1 MDSARPNRL
10 AYVDNLRL
18 LLIVLVLGTHS
29 AITYSGLGA
38 WYYTQPLPLGAAS
51 RFFFLMLEVYFQA
64 FFMDAL
70 FLLAG
75 YFAAASLSKRGAG
88 EFATGRLFRLGVPTL
103 FYMVCIHPL
112 TGYYLARFPAAQA
125 HGSFAA
131 YYFAYLAGGR
141 VLAGTG
147 PMWFALA
154 LLVFSLALA
163 AARAW
168 LGGLSLER
176 GPRPVVPGLAGYL
189 IAAISLAA
197 FGLRLV
203 WPIGTNVLNMQ
214 LCFFAGYV
222 VMFGFGI
229 AAYRFDWLRVLDYR
243 LGRRFLLCGLCLWP
257 VLGVLLIATGAVT
270 GPLDPLLG
278 GPHWQSAALCLW
290 QSATGVCMSLGLA
303 GVFRE
308 KANLSSPLLGTLSG
322 SAFAV
327 YVCHPPLLVA
337 LARLLDPVDL
347 PAVPKFLLLY
357 ALAVPAC
364 FAVARQLTRVPVL
377 GAMLRQ

>member
-1 MDSARPNRL
+1 M

-29 AITYSGLGA
+29 AITYSGLGS
-38 WYYTQPLPLGAAS
+38 WYYTQPLPLSVAS
-51 RFFFLMLEVYFQA
+51 RFSFLMLEVFFQA

-70 FLLAG
+70 FMLAG
-75 YFAAASLSKRGAG
+75 YFAAASLSKRGPA
-88 EFATGRLFRLGVPTL
+88 EFAKGRLFRLGAPTL

-112 TGYYLARFPAAQA
+112 TVYYLARSPLALAR
-125 HGSFAA
+125 GSFVT
-131 YYFAYLAGGR
+131 YYLAYLAGGR
-141 VLAGTG
+141 MIAGTG

-168 LGGLSLER
+168 PGGLSLER
-176 GPRPVVPGLAGYL
+176 RPRPFAPRLAAYL
-189 IAAISLAA
+189 IAAVSLIA
-197 FGLRLV
+197 FSLRLV
-203 WPIGTNVLNMQ
+203 WPIGTSVLNMQ

-222 VMFGFGI
+222 VMFSFGI

-243 LGRRFLLCGLCLWP
+243 AGRRFLLCGLCLWP
-257 VLGVLLIATGAVT
+257 ALGLLLTLTGAVT

-303 GVFRE
+303 CVFRE
-308 KANLSSPLLGTLSG
+308 KCNASTPMLGLLTGN
-322 SAFAV
+322 AFAV
-327 YVCHPPLLVA
+327 YVFHPPILVA
-337 LARLLDPVDL
+337 LARLLDPVDG
-347 PAVPKFLLLY
+347 PPVAKFLLLY
-357 ALAVPAC
+357 ALALPVC
-364 FAVARQLTRVPVL
+364 FAVARLLTRVPGLREV
-377 GAMLRQ
+377 LRQ